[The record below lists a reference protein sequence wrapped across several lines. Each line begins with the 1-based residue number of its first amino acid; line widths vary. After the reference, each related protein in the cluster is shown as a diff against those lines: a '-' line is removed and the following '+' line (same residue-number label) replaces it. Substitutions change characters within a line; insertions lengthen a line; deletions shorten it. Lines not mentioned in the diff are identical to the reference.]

1 LGFRISGV
9 VVKDEEGKKVESWA
23 KNEGFFGINENN
35 IHEQFA
41 KIVTNKG
48 EVNKDAIEAF
58 IEGTKKIL
66 DWFQRQKV
74 KHFVASSVFYVC
86 GKNQKYQVRYIDF
99 AHAMDAN
106 GVEDTNVIEGLQNV
120 IKIWER
126 LREPAAQEATD
137 IVAGHKD
144 RFIFRGDKLLKATSK
159 NEIDFYKEVYNE
171 NCHDQKLIELR
182 KFLPKFYGVETIS
195 NKNYIVIENLLFQC
209 QNPSILDCKIGKIT
223 WAPTHSVEKQRRK
236 QNKVVTS
243 TSGTLSWKI
252 SGVLVR
258 NGGVVAEA

>member
-1 LGFRISGV
+1 
-9 VVKDEEGKKVESWA
+9 
-23 KNEGFFGINENN
+23 
-35 IHEQFA
+35 
-41 KIVTNKG
+41 
-48 EVNKDAIEAF
+48 
-58 IEGTKKIL
+58 
-66 DWFQRQKV
+66 
-74 KHFVASSVFYVC
+74 
-86 GKNQKYQVRYIDF
+86 
-99 AHAMDAN
+99 MDAN